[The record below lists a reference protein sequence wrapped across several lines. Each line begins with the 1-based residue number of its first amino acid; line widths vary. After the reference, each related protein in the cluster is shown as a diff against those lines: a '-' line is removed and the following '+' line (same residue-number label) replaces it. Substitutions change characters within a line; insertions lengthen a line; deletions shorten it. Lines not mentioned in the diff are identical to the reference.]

1 MGEFDEISYSK
12 ASKNTTALAEMSQK
26 VISAGSF
33 QIVTDLFTATAGQTV
48 FNLSGGKSYDTD
60 KPVKV
65 WIDGILT
72 FAIGGTSDSFART
85 SATSFTMNAGVD
97 EGAEVLFEGFHQSD
111 YAGMIIVP
119 VSGNKTLA
127 LSDGGTYQN
136 VTAATIITVPTN
148 VNVAFPIGT
157 DLVVFKDTAAEIAFV
172 AADGVNIKSD
182 SSYLKVG
189 NQNTCAYLKKVA
201 ADTWHLSGSLKA

>member
-1 MGEFDEISYSK
+1 MEI
-12 ASKNTTALAEMSQK
+12 NTAVGIAAGAKSTLAEMSNK

-33 QIVTDLFTATAGQTV
+33 QIVTDLFTATAGQTL
-48 FNLSGGKSYDTD
+48 FTLSGGKSYDTD

-65 WIDGILT
+65 WIDGILV
-72 FAIGGTSDSFART
+72 FAIGGASDSLVRT

-97 EGAEVLFEGFHQSD
+97 EGSEVLFEGFKQSN
-111 YAGMIIVP
+111 YAGMTIVP
-119 VSGNKTLA
+119 VAGNKTLA

-136 VTAATIITVPTN
+136 VTAAATITVPAN
-148 VNVAFPIGT
+148 ASVAFPIGT
-157 DLVVFKDTAAEIAFV
+157 DLVIFKDTAAEIAV
-172 AADGVNIKSD
+172 AAANGVTIKSD

-201 ADTWHLSGSLKA
+201 ADIWHLSGSLKA